1 MCGAEG
7 ERKSSQ
13 AKGLVHDE
21 TSKSAVQP
29 HAEGEIRRKL
39 EKLSG
44 TETEAQN
51 PLRASVPPFLYHS
64 FYLFDA
70 YLF

>member
-51 PLRASVPPFLYHS
+51 PHEGGGCASVFVC
-64 FYLFDA
+64 
-70 YLF
+70 